1 MVLAQPGSRPR
12 EAPLTDPTLPTLFG
26 RFTALQSDQRHL
38 FTTFRALYDA
48 CNAAA
53 PDRDIHAPAKSVRL
67 FEELLGLLSRH
78 FSAEEAESYFGAI
91 VTERPSLRHQIF
103 ALKAEHAAILTAMSA
118 LSHIANGGTAPVSF
132 VSAVQHCA
140 EWLQSH
146 EQRESLILREFLYA
160 KDG

>member
-1 MVLAQPGSRPR
+1 
-12 EAPLTDPTLPTLFG
+12 LFG

-53 PDRDIHAPAKSVRL
+53 PDRDIQAPAESVRL

-103 ALKAEHAAILTAMSA
+103 ALKAEHVAILTAVSA

-132 VSAVQHCA
+132 ANAVQHCA

-160 KDG
+160 TDS